1 MPLLYSS
8 PAMVLLTS
16 AKYITRSKLFP
27 KIILKDQVGQ
37 ASLLV
42 MSPSWNFPAL
52 AEPS

>member
-27 KIILKDQVGQ
+27 KIIILKDQVRLKAKVGH
-37 ASLLV
+37 
-42 MSPSWNFPAL
+42 
-52 AEPS
+52 